1 MMFKRSLLTTA
12 ILAGMVATSAHA
24 LTTTSTA
31 TINYT
36 NLNASDAFGGTS
48 TSVSANNTGT
58 GALAKFDTNLG
69 VLTSVSVNV
78 GYGSTGFFSATVPT
92 STSGTASSS
101 ESLTFLS
108 GSSTLSGWTGTASR
122 TSTGT
127 ATPGLSLN
135 SGNVNSWSSQVA
147 LAQFASGSAN
157 TLSITGKATATANNS
172 GSKANVQA
180 ALNAHSTSLT
190 ATYNYVG
197 HANASFDGVSDTNTL
212 SLVAGSGF
220 DVFALGAAGSTAKMD
235 SVSLTCTGGDCAA
248 FDVSL
253 GSFID
258 AAAGS
263 SLSGLSSILA
273 TAAGTYNAVYTLT
286 FTDDTAVGVGQKQNS
301 LTLNLTGTVVAVPEP
316 ESAALF
322 LAGLLAMGS
331 LSRRRRN
338 D

>member
-1 MMFKRSLLTTA
+1 MFKRSLLTTA

-24 LTTTSTA
+24 LSTSSTA

-36 NLNASDAFGGTS
+36 NLSAIDTAGGSSTTS
-48 TSVSANNTGT
+48 PTATGT
-58 GALAKFDTNLG
+58 GSLSKFDTSLG
-69 VLTSVSVNV
+69 VLTGVSLSA
-78 GYGSTGFFSATVPT
+78 GYGSTGFFRSTVPQ
-92 STSGTASSS
+92 SGTASSLENLS
-101 ESLTFLS
+101 FLS
-108 GSSTLSGWTGTASR
+108 GSSTLTSWSGSASLSSTNNTGV
-122 TSTGT
+122 
-127 ATPGLSLN
+127 TPSLSLA
-135 SGNVNSWSSQVA
+135 SGTSSWASQAA
-147 LAQFASGSAN
+147 LAQFASGSAGSLGISGNAKAIADN
-157 TLSITGKATATANNS
+157 TGS
-172 GSKANVQA
+172 GGQVHAK
-180 ALNAHSTSLT
+180 LGAHSTSVT
-190 ATYNYVG
+190 ATYDYVS
-197 HANASFDGVSDTNTL
+197 HANASFDGSVDTNSL
-212 SLVAGSGF
+212 SLTAGSGF
-220 DVFALGAAGSTAKMD
+220 DVYALGLASSTATMD
-235 SVSLTCTGGDCAA
+235 AVSLTCTSGDCAA

-253 GSFID
+253 AAFND
-258 AAAGS
+258 VAAGS